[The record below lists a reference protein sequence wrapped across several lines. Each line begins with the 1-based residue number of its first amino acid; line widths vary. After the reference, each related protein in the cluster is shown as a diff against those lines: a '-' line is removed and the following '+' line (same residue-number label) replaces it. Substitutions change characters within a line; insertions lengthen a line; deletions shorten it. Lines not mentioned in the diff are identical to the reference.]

1 MPDYWTLLAIG
12 GPSPGGEANPMGSL
26 FLMVSFFA
34 IFYFVLFLPSRQKQ
48 KKLEALLGGLKP
60 GDAVVV
66 TPGILGVVV
75 SIEGET
81 VQVRV
86 DDKTNARIKV
96 LKSAIAGLQEPPS
109 TEKK

>member
-1 MPDYWTLLAIG
+1 MA
-12 GPSPGGEANPMGSL
+12 
-26 FLMVSFFA
+26 SFFA

-48 KKLEALLGGLKP
+48 KKLETLLGGLKP

-66 TPGILGVVV
+66 NPGILGQVV
-75 SIEGET
+75 SVEGDT
-81 VQVRV
+81 VQVRI
-86 DDKTNARIKV
+86 DEKTNTKIRV